1 MSTTA
6 FSLTFLL
13 MIGLMLLGVPI
24 AVSMV
29 LVGAGAGVMVF
40 GVPFLASTGSMLW
53 GVLNDNL
60 LTAAPLFILLGELL
74 LRSGMADR
82 MYGAMAA
89 WLSRLPGGLLHTN
102 IACCALFAATSGSS
116 VATAATVGTVAL
128 PSLQQRKY
136 PMPQALGTL
145 AATPAQADTL
155 EIQGSAT
162 AGATSTRAV
171 ATLAAVVQALEV

>member
-13 MIGLMLLGVPI
+13 MIGLMLLGLPI

-29 LVGAGAGVMVF
+29 LVGAGAGVLVF
-40 GVPFLASTGSMLW
+40 GVPFLSSTGSMLW

-116 VATAATVGTVAL
+116 WVR
-128 PSLQQRKY
+128 SRCRRCS
-136 PMPQALGTL
+136 
-145 AATPAQADTL
+145 
-155 EIQGSAT
+155 SA
-162 AGATSTRAV
+162 STRCRRPWARSLPV
-171 ATLAAVVQALEV
+171 ARWAS

>member
-13 MIGLMLLGVPI
+13 MIALMLLGLPI

-29 LVGAGAGVMVF
+29 LVGAGAGVLVF
-40 GVPFLASTGSMLW
+40 GVPFLSSTGSMLW

-89 WLSRLPGGLLHTN
+89 WLSRLPGGLSP
-102 IACCALFAATSGSS
+102 AARCLPPPPARRWPRPRRWAPSRCRRCTSANTRCRRPW
-116 VATAATVGTVAL
+116 VRWRPAARWV
-128 PSLQQRKY
+128 S
-136 PMPQALGTL
+136 
-145 AATPAQADTL
+145 
-155 EIQGSAT
+155 
-162 AGATSTRAV
+162 
-171 ATLAAVVQALEV
+171 